1 MFKMWQRWKQRIRR
15 NQSRHQQTVQPS
27 IGQQH
32 AIKAS
37 RRRTPRQ
44 KTSQSGVVWVTLF
57 DNTRLNVGDL
67 SYGGMALLCEEEKL
81 APYHNQENVIEMT
94 LHVYHL
100 SMVVEV
106 VPIHGGEGQ
115 TGCSF
120 IHSKP
125 DTLLFLR
132 QVLEFIRMGSAVLP
146 TPKEHVKEPY
156 KAPVYHM
163 FHGDRGT
170 ELVVRTAGVADVESL
185 EIRFRDGHTD
195 NRVQFSKGSMSY
207 HRYKHGQDDDA
218 FMTLQ
223 QGFFILLGF
232 VEKYPHSGFE
242 VVAQTFRA
250 EIDKYL
256 QDRSHRKLSLTAS

>member
-1 MFKMWQRWKQRIRR
+1 MLKTWHRWIKRMRR
-15 NQSRHQQTVQPS
+15 SNSRRQQNLQPT

-44 KTSQSGVVWVTLF
+44 KTAQTGVVWVTLF

-67 SYGGMALLCEEEKL
+67 SYGGMALLCDDEKL
-81 APYHNQENVIEMT
+81 ASYRNQDNVIEMT

-100 SMVVEV
+100 SMQVEV
-106 VPIHGGEGQ
+106 VSVHAGEGQ

-146 TPKEHVKEPY
+146 TPKEHMKENL
-156 KAPVYHM
+156 KAPIYHM
-163 FHGDRGT
+163 FQGDRGT
-170 ELVVRTAGVADVESL
+170 ELLVRTAGVADVESL

-195 NRVQFSKGSMSY
+195 NRVQFTKGNMSY

-218 FMTLQ
+218 FLTLQ

-242 VVAQTFRA
+242 VVAQAFRA
-250 EIDKYL
+250 EIDKHL
-256 QDRSHRKLSLTAS
+256 KDRSHRKLSLTAS